1 MCGDI
6 DIDAVSGKV
15 QAVTPVP
22 GGVGGVT
29 SAVLLRHLIEAAE
42 NSVTELLFFA
52 KHVGAVTH
60 AVDVLIE

>member
-1 MCGDI
+1 MCGDT
-6 DIDAVSGKV
+6 DLDAVSGKV

-42 NSVTELLFFA
+42 NSVTEL
-52 KHVGAVTH
+52 
-60 AVDVLIE
+60 